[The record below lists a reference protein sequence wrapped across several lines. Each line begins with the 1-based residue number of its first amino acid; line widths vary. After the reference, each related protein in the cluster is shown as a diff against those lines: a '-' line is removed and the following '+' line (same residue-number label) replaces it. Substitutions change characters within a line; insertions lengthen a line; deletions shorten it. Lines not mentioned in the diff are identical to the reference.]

1 MQATVIVTQQHA
13 AVARQIQRAATIVG
27 VQGPPGSAPTFVHT
41 QNSPVLTWVIN
52 HHLGFQPNVEIRDTG
67 GIELLAQVVHV
78 SHHQTIAYFN
88 SPTAGTARCN

>member
-1 MQATVIVTQQHA
+1 
-13 AVARQIQRAATIVG
+13 
-27 VQGPPGSAPTFVHT
+27 
-41 QNSPVLTWVIN
+41 VLTWVIN

-78 SHHQTIAYFN
+78 SLHQAIAYFN